1 MKSFV
6 ELRKELSELSP
17 ELLKRY
23 KTKAKDSRDSHLR
36 IAKDYRN
43 RKPNDPKF
51 PKTPW
56 TDRMAKV
63 HQRRADQHAK
73 GISRVGRSLVSPRF
87 HKENE

>member
-1 MKSFV
+1 MKSFY

-43 RKPNDPKF
+43 RKPNDPRF
-51 PKTPW
+51 PKTLW
-56 TDRMAKV
+56 TDRMAVV

-73 GISRVGRSLVSPRF
+73 GIGRAKIASR
-87 HKENE
+87 